1 MTVGIIGNRKIGET
15 VIWNLSGLGCKVL
28 PKEYKRRRRSMK
40 AVIAIDSLKGSLSS
54 MEAGYAIAD
63 GIRRVH
69 GQDAEIVVRPLA
81 DGGEGTVE
89 ALVSGMSGVT
99 QNVMVT
105 GPLGIPVNCEYGII
119 ESSHTAVIEMSGAAG
134 ITLVPDEKRN
144 PLYTT
149 TYGVGEVIKDAIAK
163 GCRRF
168 IVGIG
173 GSATNDGGVGMLQA
187 LGYGF
192 LDKEG
197 KQVPFGARG
206 LEVLEE
212 ITDEYVLPEL
222 AECEF
227 RVACDVTNILCGE
240 NGCSAVYGPQKGATP
255 SMVMQMDNWLKHY
268 AKLAEKK
275 FTKANA
281 NQAGTGAAGGLGFAF
296 LSFTNAV
303 LESGIKIVLEET
315 CLEKYME
322 NADIVITG
330 EGRLDGQTAMGKAP
344 VGVARLAKKHDI
356 PVIAFAGSV
365 TKEAVACN
373 QNGIDAFFPILRGV
387 VTLEEAMKP
396 ENAKANMADTVEQVF
411 RLMNMGRK

>member
-15 VIWNLSGLGCKVL
+15 VIWNLSGLGCKIL

-255 SMVMQMDNWLKHY
+255 SMIMQMDNRLKHY
-268 AKLAEKK
+268 AKLVEKK
-275 FTKANA
+275 FTKANV

-396 ENAKANMADTVEQVF
+396 ENAKANMTDTVEQVF

>member
-15 VIWNLSGLGCKVL
+15 VIWNLSGFGCKIL

-134 ITLVPDEKRN
+134 ITFVPDEKRN

-396 ENAKANMADTVEQVF
+396 ENAKANMTDTVEQVF

>member
-134 ITLVPDEKRN
+134 ITFVPDEKRN

-396 ENAKANMADTVEQVF
+396 ENAKANMTDTVEQVF

>member
-396 ENAKANMADTVEQVF
+396 ENAKANMIDTVEQVF

>member
-1 MTVGIIGNRKIGET
+1 MTVGIIGNSKIGET
-15 VIWNLSGLGCKVL
+15 VIWNLSGLGCKIL

-255 SMVMQMDNWLKHY
+255 SMIMQMDNWLKHY
-268 AKLAEKK
+268 AKLVEKK

-344 VGVARLAKKHDI
+344 VGVACLAKKHDI

-396 ENAKANMADTVEQVF
+396 ENAKANMTDTVEQVF